1 MHKKKNNNNNQLSQ
15 WTKCYGRKAWK
26 LIRTAREWLHWK
38 RLTLEKLW
46 QSYHERVSTRSRYWR
61 ISCPP
66 RSFKIWRRRW
76 NITSS
81 FCEAEKRD
89 VYPSY
94 SCHTVPAASFEHLMN
109 TFKLSLWKLSAR
121 TVISKVSQLH
131 NITKRVHPLE
141 IIGEIW
147 RPCSKLSD
155 LNRIQFLHHLW
166 TGSPSHPC
174 PRGRAGPARSQHPSC
189 SRVWSL

>member
-1 MHKKKNNNNNQLSQ
+1 MDKVLRPEGLETDSNSERMTSLETIN
-15 WTKCYGRKAWK
+15 
-26 LIRTAREWLHWK
+26 LI
-38 RLTLEKLW
+38 EKLW
-46 QSYHERVSTRSRYWR
+46 QSYHERVSARSRYWR
-61 ISCPP
+61 ISCPR

-81 FCEAEKRD
+81 ICEAEKRD

-94 SCHTVPAASFEHLMN
+94 SCHTVPAASFEHSMN
-109 TFKLSLWKLSAR
+109 NFKLSLWKLSAR

-131 NITKRVHPLE
+131 NIAKRVHPPE

-166 TGSPSHPC
+166 TQQSIPPLPSWQSTS
-174 PRGRAGPARSQHPSC
+174 SQIPTP
-189 SRVWSL
+189 